1 MKAPSATEPK
11 AEKEPTLA
19 DLFRSAGLKFRLT
32 TPKEWAKEKRIAN
45 REEKE
50 RDDS

>member
-1 MKAPSATEPK
+1 MKAPITTVPK

-19 DLFRSAGLKFRLT
+19 DLLRSAGLKFRLT
-32 TPKEWAKEKRIAN
+32 TPKEWAKEARIAK